1 MISATEISSLRD
13 QLTKKDEQMKEME
26 DRYKNYLD
34 KAKSVIKTFD
44 PKQAP
49 TAAVSAEENQQQ
61 QQEVKF
67 LYESLLLIIVI
78 P

>member
-1 MISATEISSLRD
+1 
-13 QLTKKDEQMKEME
+13 ME

-49 TAAVSAEENQQQ
+49 PADENQQQ
-61 QQEVKF
+61 QQEVYKSV
-67 LYESLLLIIVI
+67 LYAAG
-78 P
+78 